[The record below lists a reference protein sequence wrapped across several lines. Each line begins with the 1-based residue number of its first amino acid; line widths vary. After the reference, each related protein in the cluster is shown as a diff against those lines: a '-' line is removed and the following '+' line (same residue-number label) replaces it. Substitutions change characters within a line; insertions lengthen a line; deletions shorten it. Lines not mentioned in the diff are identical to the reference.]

1 MIKRDSIQKINFVP
15 IEDEQGGNSIDKQYG
30 ETIKAMVSQNTT
42 YGQMTQYGVKEQI
55 ILNVVVDNKLETS
68 TTTRYIWNNKI
79 FKVMRQVKS
88 GNEWFV
94 VLMEVNEMF

>member
-15 IEDEQGGNSIDKQYG
+15 VEDEQGGNSIDKQYG
-30 ETIKAMVSQNTT
+30 ETIRAMVSQNTT

-94 VLMEVNEMF
+94 VLMEVNE

>member
-15 IEDEQGGNSIDKQYG
+15 VEDEQGGNSIDKQYG
-30 ETIKAMVSQNTT
+30 ETIRAMVSQNTT
-42 YGQMTQYGVKEQI
+42 YGQMTQYGVKEEI

-94 VLMEVNEMF
+94 VLMEVNE

>member
-1 MIKRDSIQKINFVP
+1 MIKRDSIQKIKFVP

-94 VLMEVNEMF
+94 VLMEVNE

>member
-15 IEDEQGGNSIDKQYG
+15 VEDGQGGNSIDKQYG
-30 ETIKAMVSQNTT
+30 ETIRAMVSQNTT
-42 YGQMTQYGVKEQI
+42 YGQMTQYGVKEEI

-94 VLMEVNEMF
+94 VLMEVNE

>member
-1 MIKRDSIQKINFVP
+1 
-15 IEDEQGGNSIDKQYG
+15 
-30 ETIKAMVSQNTT
+30 MVSQNTT
-42 YGQMTQYGVKEQI
+42 YGQMTQYGVKEEI

-68 TTTRYIWNNKI
+68 TPTRYIWNNNI

-94 VLMEVNEMF
+94 VLMEVNE

>member
-1 MIKRDSIQKINFVP
+1 MIKRDSIQKINLVP
-15 IEDEQGGNSIDKQYG
+15 VEDEQGGNSIDKQYG

-42 YGQMTQYGVKEQI
+42 YGQMTQYGVKEEI
-55 ILNVVVDNKLETS
+55 ILNVVVNNKLETS

-94 VLMEVNEMF
+94 VLMEVNE

>member
-15 IEDEQGGNSIDKQYG
+15 VEDEQGGNSIDKQYG

-42 YGQMTQYGVKEQI
+42 YGQMTQYGVKEEI

-94 VLMEVNEMF
+94 VLMEVNE

>member
-1 MIKRDSIQKINFVP
+1 MIKRDSIQKINLVP
-15 IEDEQGGNSIDKQYG
+15 VEDEQGGNSIDKQYG

-42 YGQMTQYGVKEQI
+42 YGQMTQYGVKEEI

-94 VLMEVNEMF
+94 VLMEVNE

>member
-1 MIKRDSIQKINFVP
+1 MIKRDSIQKINLVP
-15 IEDEQGGNSIDKQYG
+15 VEDEQGGNSIDKQYG

-42 YGQMTQYGVKEQI
+42 YGQMTQYGVKDQI

-94 VLMEVNEMF
+94 VLMEVNE

>member
-15 IEDEQGGNSIDKQYG
+15 VEDEQGGNSIDKQYG
-30 ETIKAMVSQNTT
+30 ETIRAMVSQNTT
-42 YGQMTQYGVKEQI
+42 YGQMTQYGVKEEI

-79 FKVMRQVKS
+79 FKIMRQVKS

-94 VLMEVNEMF
+94 VLMEVNE

>member
-15 IEDEQGGNSIDKQYG
+15 VEDEQGGNSIDKQYG
-30 ETIKAMVSQNTT
+30 ETIRAMVSQNTT
-42 YGQMTQYGVKEQI
+42 YGQMTQYGVKEEI

-68 TTTRYIWNNKI
+68 ATTRYVWNNKI

-94 VLMEVNEMF
+94 VLMEVNE

>member
-42 YGQMTQYGVKEQI
+42 YGQMTQYGVKDQI

-94 VLMEVNEMF
+94 VLMEVNE

>member
-1 MIKRDSIQKINFVP
+1 MIKRDSIQKINFIPV
-15 IEDEQGGNSIDKQYG
+15 EDEQGGNSIDKQYG

-42 YGQMTQYGVKEQI
+42 YGQMTQYGVKEEI

-94 VLMEVNEMF
+94 VLMEVNE

>member
-1 MIKRDSIQKINFVP
+1 MIKRDSIQKINLVP
-15 IEDEQGGNSIDKQYG
+15 VEDEQGGNSIDKQYG
-30 ETIKAMVSQNTT
+30 ETIRAMVSQNTT
-42 YGQMTQYGVKEQI
+42 YGQMTQYGVKEEI

-94 VLMEVNEMF
+94 VLMEVNE

>member
-15 IEDEQGGNSIDKQYG
+15 VEDEQGGNSIDKQYG

-94 VLMEVNEMF
+94 VLMEVNE

>member
-15 IEDEQGGNSIDKQYG
+15 VEDEQGGNSIDKQYG

-42 YGQMTQYGVKEQI
+42 YGQITQYGVKDQI

-94 VLMEVNEMF
+94 VLMEVNE

>member
-15 IEDEQGGNSIDKQYG
+15 VEDEQGGNSIDKQYG

-42 YGQMTQYGVKEQI
+42 YGQMTQYGVKDQI

-94 VLMEVNEMF
+94 VLMEVNE

>member
-1 MIKRDSIQKINFVP
+1 MIKRDSIQKINLVP
-15 IEDEQGGNSIDKQYG
+15 VEDEQGGNSIDKQYG
-30 ETIKAMVSQNTT
+30 ETIKAMVSQNAT
-42 YGQMTQYGVKEQI
+42 YGQITQYGVKDQI

-94 VLMEVNEMF
+94 VLMEVNE

>member
-42 YGQMTQYGVKEQI
+42 YGQMTQYGVKEEI

-94 VLMEVNEMF
+94 VLMEVNE

>member
-94 VLMEVNEMF
+94 VLMEVNE